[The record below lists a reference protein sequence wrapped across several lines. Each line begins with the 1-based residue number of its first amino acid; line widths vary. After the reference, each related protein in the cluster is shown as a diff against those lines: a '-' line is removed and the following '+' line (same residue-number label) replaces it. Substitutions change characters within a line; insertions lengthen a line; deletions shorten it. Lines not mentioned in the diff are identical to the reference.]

1 MRREVGGQCTKEHRH
16 PSSCWRF
23 LGVFCECLV
32 CVCLL
37 SCFRSTPQAGEA
49 AGSRDATATGRC
61 GTGGIFS
68 MVNDGGHG
76 VANLSSYGAVDTGD
90 AIALQPEI
98 NPRFRDRDLE
108 GWTGMP
114 SHLAWG
120 KGLHATAASF
130 ARL

>member
-1 MRREVGGQCTKEHRH
+1 MQGNHVDGEATNLWTERRAVEAKGGADEEGGRGVMHEGTPS

-49 AGSRDATATGRC
+49 AGSRDAAAIGRC

-76 VANLSSYGAVDTGD
+76 VANLS
-90 AIALQPEI
+90 
-98 NPRFRDRDLE
+98 
-108 GWTGMP
+108 
-114 SHLAWG
+114 
-120 KGLHATAASF
+120 
-130 ARL
+130 